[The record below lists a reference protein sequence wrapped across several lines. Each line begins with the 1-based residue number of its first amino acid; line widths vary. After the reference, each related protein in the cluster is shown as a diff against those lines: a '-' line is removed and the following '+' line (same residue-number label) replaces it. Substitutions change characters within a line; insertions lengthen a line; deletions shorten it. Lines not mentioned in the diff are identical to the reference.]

1 MSQMNTMP
9 KRKDRRSIMKFQ
21 GLFKKKNKKTFK
33 EWLSFTQDNIKNGV
47 ELFNTNRDAV
57 EKSVNEQLEKKELA
71 MIKFWQDSG
80 YSESEIEKLRE
91 SYAMSTVKFDATQRE
106 DSKAAKTLNKQANTL
121 KKERLND

>member
-1 MSQMNTMP
+1 MNTMP

-106 DSKAAKTLNKQANTL
+106 DSKAARTLNKQANTL
-121 KKERLND
+121 KKD